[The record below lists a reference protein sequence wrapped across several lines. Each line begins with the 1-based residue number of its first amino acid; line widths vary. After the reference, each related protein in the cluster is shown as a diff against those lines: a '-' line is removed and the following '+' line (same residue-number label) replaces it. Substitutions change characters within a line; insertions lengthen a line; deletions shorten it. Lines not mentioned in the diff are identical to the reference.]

1 MNKQRYAIVTGAT
14 GGLGQAVAQQLTAND
29 WSLILLSRNSEK
41 LDRIKAPKGT
51 IRIVADVSKPR
62 GMAQAL
68 EKCLTQYERF
78 PTALVN
84 CAGSILISPLH
95 RVSEEEYQKTLHA
108 NLDTAFYSLRDFI
121 EACIRLRVEASAV
134 LVSSVAAHI
143 GLANHEAISAVKGAI
158 EGLTRS
164 AAATYAPQG
173 IRVNAVAPGLM
184 RTAATEK
191 FFVSPRAIRNINA
204 QYPLGRHGK
213 AEDVAKAIVW
223 LLSDEANWVTGQVW
237 SIDGGY
243 SAVRSLPRAS

>member
-1 MNKQRYAIVTGAT
+1 MNKRYAIITGAT
-14 GGLGQAVAQQLTAND
+14 GGLGQAVAQQLATND
-29 WSLILLSRNSEK
+29 WSLILLSRNPEK
-41 LDRIKAPKGT
+41 LDRINAPKGT
-51 IRIVADVSKPR
+51 IRIVADVSQPG

-68 EKCLTQYERF
+68 EKCLTQHERF

-95 RVSEEEYQKTLHA
+95 RVSEAEYQKAVHA
-108 NLDTAFYSLRDFI
+108 NLDTAFYSLREFI
-121 EACIRLRVEASAV
+121 EACIRLRLEAAAV

-143 GLANHEAISAVKGAI
+143 GLANHEAISAVKAAI

-173 IRVNAVAPGLM
+173 IRINAVAPGLM

-191 FFVSPRAIRNINA
+191 LFVSPRAIRNINA

-213 AEDVAKAIVW
+213 AEDVAKAIAW
-223 LLSDEANWVTGQVW
+223 LLSTEASWVTGQIW